1 MSDNEIPENERV
13 KEETSDIAREFAE
26 LGKKLGDAINAAWH
40 SEERQK
46 IQGEI
51 KDGLHRFS
59 TEVDAAI
66 KNLRESDVGEKV
78 KTGVKQVRE
87 DVEKGKVADDLRR
100 GTVNALRG
108 LSEALDKMANSFTPV
123 EDDEPKE

>member
-13 KEETSDIAREFAE
+13 KGDTSDIAREFAE

-51 KDGLHRFS
+51 KEGLHRFS
-59 TEVDAAI
+59 TEMDAAI
-66 KNLRESDVGEKV
+66 KNLRESDVSEKV

>member
-1 MSDNEIPENERV
+1 MSDNGIPENERV
-13 KEETSDIAREFAE
+13 KEETPDIARELAD
-26 LGKKLGDAINAAWH
+26 LGKKLGDAINAAWN
-40 SEERQK
+40 SEERNK

-51 KDGLHRFS
+51 KEGLQRFS

-78 KTGVKQVRE
+78 KSGVKQVRE
-87 DVEKGKVADDLRR
+87 DVEAGKVADDLRR
-100 GTVNALRG
+100 GTVTALRS